1 MAEEA
6 VGQRTALAGE
16 NEEDWAR
23 VMVAFELMLVKFLLG
38 GEKNTRQ
45 INYLK

>member
-1 MAEEA
+1 VAEVA

-23 VMVAFELMLVKFLLG
+23 VMVVFELMLVKFLLWR
-38 GEKNTRQ
+38 KKIQ
-45 INYLK
+45 DK